1 MSIRSRKIE
10 LAVSIPPAPRPIMVC
25 VPECSDVNE
34 IAFNVPLTHKG
45 STIGISFGATVN
57 SLLHDAINL
66 IAEFFSAARFISA
79 LSIFLI
85 PVILI
90 SASQLSFPLSSLL
103 KLQA

>member
-45 STIGISFGATVN
+45 STVEF
-57 SLLHDAINL
+57 LL
-66 IAEFFSAARFISA
+66 ERQ
-79 LSIFLI
+79 SILCCMMQ
-85 PVILI
+85 
-90 SASQLSFPLSSLL
+90 ST
-103 KLQA
+103 

>member
-45 STIGISFGATVN
+45 STVKF
-57 SLLHDAINL
+57 LLERQSILCHMMQL
-66 IAEFFSAARFISA
+66 I
-79 LSIFLI
+79 
-85 PVILI
+85 
-90 SASQLSFPLSSLL
+90 
-103 KLQA
+103 

>member
-45 STIGISFGATVN
+45 STVGISFGATVN

-85 PVILI
+85 PVILFVFL
-90 SASQLSFPLSSLL
+90 SAPM
-103 KLQA
+103 